1 MIKFCV
7 PSTSA
12 VFEPRTAATAT
23 TEFAGFLDRAAFGA
37 HGTGSRRRG
46 CWRVYVDIGQRHTQK
61 NAFTVTEQRCNL
73 HAVSLQLTFA
83 SLQALKPPVISVSV
97 AVTPAVLKP
106 SATRSATTH
115 SSGSVER
122 TTLWARHR
130 SSDR

>member
-1 MIKFCV
+1 MKLCV
-7 PSTSA
+7 ISTSA
-12 VFEPRTAATAT
+12 VSEPRTAATAT

-106 SATRSATTH
+106 SATRSATTD
-115 SSGSVER
+115 SPGFLEIAALR
-122 TTLWARHR
+122 ARHHI
-130 SSDR
+130 SHC